1 MRSPAP
7 GQASVSV
14 KGTKVAVR
22 RLISGGVAVL
32 ALLALVGC
40 AGARVQRLTDEKYP
54 PRPKDATIRL
64 YINKVQQPHREIA
77 FIDSHAV
84 AERTDADREK
94 QLLEIRD
101 AARKLGAD
109 AVHDIRPLTLRVQG
123 FMPDKQVPFKAFKQG
138 RQKLYF
144 MRGIAIVYTV
154 EPATED
160 ASLATPPPT
169 GEQATPVPVES
180 PPLLPP
186 PPVP

>member
-1 MRSPAP
+1 
-7 GQASVSV
+7 VSV
-14 KGTKVAVR
+14 KGAQAAACR
-22 RLISGGVAVL
+22 FFSGGVAVL
-32 ALLALVGC
+32 ALFALVGC
-40 AGARVQRLTDEKYP
+40 ASARIQRLTDERFP
-54 PRPKDATIRL
+54 ARPKDATVRL

-84 AERTDADREK
+84 AERTEANREK
-94 QLLEIRD
+94 QLLEIRE

-123 FMPDKQVPFKAFKQG
+123 LIPDKQVPFKAFKQG

-144 MRGIAIVYTV
+144 MRGVAIVYT
-154 EPATED
+154 EKSAPED
-160 ASLATPPPT
+160 ASFATPPPP
-169 GEQATPVPVES
+169 GERETPVPVES